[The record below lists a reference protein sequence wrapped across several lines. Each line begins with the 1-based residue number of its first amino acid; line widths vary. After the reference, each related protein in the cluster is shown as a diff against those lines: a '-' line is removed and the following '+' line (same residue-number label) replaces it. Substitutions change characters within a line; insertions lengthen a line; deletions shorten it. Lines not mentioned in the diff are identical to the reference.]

1 MADLLEHSIV
11 SMTTPPWMEQFFPQ
25 WLSTFFN
32 GMGQASHPV
41 IN

>member
-1 MADLLEHSIV
+1 MADLLKPAIV
-11 SMTTPPWMEQFFPQ
+11 SMTTPPWMEQFSPQ